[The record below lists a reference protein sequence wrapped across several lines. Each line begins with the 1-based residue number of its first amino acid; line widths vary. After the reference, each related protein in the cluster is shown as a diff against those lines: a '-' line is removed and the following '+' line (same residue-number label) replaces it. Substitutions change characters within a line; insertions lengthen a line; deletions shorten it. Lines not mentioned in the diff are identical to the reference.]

1 VLEEKQFPTHIK
13 PVIAGDD
20 TTLARNQSRPVS
32 HGSSRPNPPH
42 QTKVTPNTEVPE
54 PTSFYYDVAFDIFFN
69 HGLGAKRRTA

>member
-20 TTLARNQSRPVS
+20 TTLARNQSRPGS

-42 QTKVTPNTEVPE
+42 QTKVNKKERAKSDLHVP
-54 PTSFYYDVAFDIFFN
+54 SI
-69 HGLGAKRRTA
+69 